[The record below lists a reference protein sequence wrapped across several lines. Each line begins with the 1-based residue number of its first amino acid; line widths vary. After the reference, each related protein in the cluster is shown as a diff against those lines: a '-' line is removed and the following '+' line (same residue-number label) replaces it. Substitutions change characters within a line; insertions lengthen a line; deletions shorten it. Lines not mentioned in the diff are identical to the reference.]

1 MSDKPI
7 WPDTMREQV
16 KILRDTFERYIP
28 NTDPMYFVTS
38 TRCKLLLEYIDMLE
52 AGELPGTVPQKK
64 MGHRG

>member
-1 MSDKPI
+1 
-7 WPDTMREQV
+7 V

-64 MGHRG
+64 KGHRG